1 MIYVI
6 LRSSTLDTIGILRN
20 YGFFVVAKLVIILI
34 IVCKLFRFCRHLWN
48 MLSKLNLIRSKRD
61 QTRSQA

>member
-34 IVCKLFRFCRHLWN
+34 IVWKLFRFCRHLCN
-48 MLSKLNLIRSKRD
+48 RLSKLNLIRSKRD